1 MIRIGT
7 AFLVPAEDG
16 YTLVD
21 VGWAGAP
28 DRISAQL
35 DGRLD
40 QIRRIVLTH
49 AHPDHVQGVAA
60 MKARTGAE
68 VLIHE
73 ADAGWLAAGRV
84 PPAGRSGRLGK
95 LIDRAPLLRWTP
107 VVPDGLLTN
116 GQEVNGLRVIHTPGH
131 TPGHIALLHEET
143 RTLLAGDAIFNR
155 GRLSLG
161 PPALATDPALRADSL
176 TRLPRDVTEVGLAHG
191 KPLRGK
197 DLDGYRALL
206 DHAQPA

>member
-73 ADAGWLAAGRV
+73 ADAGWLAAGRAADQR
-84 PPAGRSGRLGK
+84 AGGQRSAS
-95 LIDRAPLLRWTP
+95 DP
-107 VVPDGLLTN
+107 
-116 GQEVNGLRVIHTPGH
+116 HTP
-131 TPGHIALLHEET
+131 
-143 RTLLAGDAIFNR
+143 AI
-155 GRLSLG
+155 
-161 PPALATDPALRADSL
+161 LRATSRSSTRRPAPCWPATRSSTADDSHSARRHWQP
-176 TRLPRDVTEVGLAHG
+176 TRRCAPTAS
-191 KPLRGK
+191 
-197 DLDGYRALL
+197 
-206 DHAQPA
+206 PASPAT